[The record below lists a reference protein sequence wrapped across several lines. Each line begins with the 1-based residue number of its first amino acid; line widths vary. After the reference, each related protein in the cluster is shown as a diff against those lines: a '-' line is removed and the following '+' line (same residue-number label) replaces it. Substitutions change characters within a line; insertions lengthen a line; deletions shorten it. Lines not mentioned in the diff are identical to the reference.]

1 MVNVSAGKND
11 PKSSIVCVY
20 GNRLEGAVY
29 AERTP
34 DKNIQKTVARDGVT
48 EVIIQESCTLFKVR
62 CVCQKRQSFTV
73 SIRNRLSPC
82 KCRGVDADTGETWRR
97 WRFGKGQ
104 QKMWLI

>member
-29 AERTP
+29 AEKTP

-48 EVIIQESCTLFKVR
+48 EVIIQESCTLFKCDVFA
-62 CVCQKRQSFTV
+62 KDGKV
-73 SIRNRLSPC
+73 SLCRLEI
-82 KCRGVDADTGETWRR
+82 G
-97 WRFGKGQ
+97 
-104 QKMWLI
+104 